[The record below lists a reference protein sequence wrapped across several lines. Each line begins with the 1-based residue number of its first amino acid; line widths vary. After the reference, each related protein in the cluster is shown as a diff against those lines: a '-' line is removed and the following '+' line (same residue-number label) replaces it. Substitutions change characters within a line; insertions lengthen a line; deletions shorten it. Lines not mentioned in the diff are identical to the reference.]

1 MTSTDYRDEN
11 LHLFLAKGFV
21 CVGGGGVR
29 GRGRGGLIFTERDS
43 HP

>member
-21 CVGGGGVR
+21 CVGGGGC
-29 GRGRGGLIFTERDS
+29 GAGGGEG
-43 HP
+43 